1 LIRTLTK
8 SGIYTLGDLTQA
20 MEYETD
26 RRVITT
32 MNLVMTQIPSK
43 LREIARCFNEDIN
56 SDEDNLKH
64 FKIEKGQRVRVN
76 DITSKQLQVILKNVL
91 KKTETLDVKSRVD
104 IDNFDMENIMNFR
117 KSCKNSKLRHIY
129 FRLIHND
136 FFTHV
141 KMKKYKMTN
150 SDKCPRCEEMES
162 TKHLLW
168 ECNYVKSIWTLY
180 NVMMNKLN
188 LQNEKVLKYEDV
200 YSPGLSVDT
209 CLIKIRVIQE
219 LIQIERPKNWTEEKI
234 IKISN
239 ELINLE
245 KYNATVKRTLPK
257 FLKIW
262 HRFLTN

>member
-1 LIRTLTK
+1 
-8 SGIYTLGDLTQA
+8 
-20 MEYETD
+20 
-26 RRVITT
+26 
-32 MNLVMTQIPSK
+32 
-43 LREIARCFNEDIN
+43 
-56 SDEDNLKH
+56 
-64 FKIEKGQRVRVN
+64 
-76 DITSKQLQVILKNVL
+76 
-91 KKTETLDVKSRVD
+91 
-104 IDNFDMENIMNFR
+104 
-117 KSCKNSKLRHIY
+117 
-129 FRLIHND
+129 
-136 FFTHV
+136 
-141 KMKKYKMTN
+141 MKKYKMTN

-168 ECNYVKSIWTLY
+168 ECNYVKRIWTLY

-257 FLKIW
+257 FLKTW
-262 HRFLTN
+262 NRFLTN